1 MIREALTTRLEA
13 DLLIPGS
20 GEPIRNGCVVFE
32 GSTIL
37 YAGPVEGAP
46 RGTPSDTT
54 VGVPVVL
61 PGLWDAHTH
70 FLGVRGF
77 DLQEQVYTTP
87 WVAVARAVQD
97 ARRALESGFTSVR
110 ELGGLGI
117 YIARAINEG
126 SIPGPHVYAS
136 GGALSQTGGHGD
148 AHAFPIEYVRR
159 QRELFG
165 MPGPCDGVSA
175 CIEAVRSVLRLGADV
190 IKVYASG
197 GLLSYQD
204 SPVHQQF
211 SDDELNAMVAE
222 ARRADRV
229 VAAHCHGAAGI
240 AAAIRARVHTIEHGT
255 YLDDEMADSM
265 RERAMMLVP
274 TRMIIAELASL
285 GPESKLNERVL
296 AKARSVLDQHQRAL
310 RLAVR
315 KGVAIALGT
324 DIACSQGKGG
334 MVWGSHGK
342 ELRLLV
348 EEGGMTPLQAIE
360 AATANGP
367 RTLGPQAPNSGQLAA
382 GYPADIL
389 VVSDDPLREIDVLAQ
404 PGKILYVWKDGK
416 RVAGARRD

>member
-1 MIREALTTRLEA
+1 
-13 DLLIPGS
+13 
-20 GEPIRNGCVVFE
+20 
-32 GSTIL
+32 
-37 YAGPVEGAP
+37 
-46 RGTPSDTT
+46 
-54 VGVPVVL
+54 
-61 PGLWDAHTH
+61 
-70 FLGVRGF
+70 
-77 DLQEQVYTTP
+77 
-87 WVAVARAVQD
+87 
-97 ARRALESGFTSVR
+97 
-110 ELGGLGI
+110 
-117 YIARAINEG
+117 
-126 SIPGPHVYAS
+126 
-136 GGALSQTGGHGD
+136 
-148 AHAFPIEYVRR
+148 
-159 QRELFG
+159 
-165 MPGPCDGVSA
+165 MPGPCDGVPA

-197 GLLSYQD
+197 GLLSYHD

-229 VAAHCHGAAGI
+229 VAAHCHGKAGI
-240 AAAIRARVHTIEHGT
+240 AAAVRAGVHTIEHGT

-274 TRMIIAELASL
+274 TRMIIAELSSL

-296 AKARSVLDQHQRAL
+296 AKARSVLAQHQRAL

-324 DIACSQGKGG
+324 DIACSQGKSG

-367 RTLGPQAPNSGQLAA
+367 RTLGPHAPNSGQLAA
-382 GYPADIL
+382 GYAADIL

-404 PGKILYVWKDGK
+404 PGKILHVWKDGK